1 MTEQEIKTAVM
12 PVLAL
17 WGMTVFPN
25 MMLHFDVGREA
36 SVRALDESMSN
47 GRPIFLVAQKDMAV
61 EEPGEKELYQIG
73 TVCTV
78 RQLRRLP

>member
-12 PVLAL
+12 PALAL
-17 WGMTVFPN
+17 RGMTVFPN

-47 GRPIFLVAQKDMAV
+47 
-61 EEPGEKELYQIG
+61 
-73 TVCTV
+73 
-78 RQLRRLP
+78 